1 MNFLT
6 TPKNYRFVVFLAFQ
20 ILKSHFFMKSLLKIG
35 LLFTICG
42 FINCHTNP
50 LHTPSN
56 KNTPSQYVVVLG
68 IAQDAGYPQAACEKS
83 CCREAWAD
91 KAKRKTVSCI
101 GLVDKTAAKKWIF
114 DATPD
119 FKDQIQRLQA
129 FAGGNAL
136 PNGIFLTHAHIGH
149 YTGLMQLGREVLGAK
164 EMPVFTMP
172 KMKDFLTQNGPWG
185 QLVTLKNIEIQAL
198 AQETAIELA
207 KDLKVTPFLVPHR
220 DEYSETVGYQIQG
233 TKKKLIFI
241 PDIDKWQ
248 KWKTDLIATLKS
260 VDYALID
267 GTFLKN
273 GEIKGRDM
281 SEIPHP
287 FVAETID
294 LLKNLPLSERKK
306 VIFIHFNHTNP
317 LLFSEKARE
326 EVVKMGFSVAFE
338 GQVLEL

>member
-1 MNFLT
+1 
-6 TPKNYRFVVFLAFQ
+6 
-20 ILKSHFFMKSLLKIG
+20 MKSLLKIG
-35 LLFTICG
+35 LLFTFCV
-42 FINCHTNP
+42 FINCKTNP
-50 LHTPSN
+50 FIASST
-56 KNTPSQYVVVLG
+56 KNTASQYVVVLG

-83 CCREAWAD
+83 CCREAWGNPS
-91 KAKRKTVSCI
+91 KRKMVSSI
-101 GLVDKTAAKKWIF
+101 GLVDKTAGKKWIF
-114 DATPD
+114 EATPD
-119 FKDQIQRLQA
+119 FKDQMQRLQTLT
-129 FAGGNAL
+129 GGNSL
-136 PNGIFLTHAHIGH
+136 PNGVFLTHAHIGH
-149 YTGLMQLGREVLGAK
+149 YTGLMQLGREVLNAK

-198 AQETAIELA
+198 TQENAVDLA

-220 DEYSETVGYQIQG
+220 DEYSETVGYKIEG
-233 TKKKLIFI
+233 GKKKLIFI

-248 KWKTDLIATLKS
+248 KWKTDLILTLKS

-287 FVAETID
+287 FVAETMD
-294 LLKNLPLSERKK
+294 LLKDLPLSERQK
-306 VIFIHFNHTNP
+306 VVFIHFNHTNP

-326 EVVKMGFSVAFE
+326 EIVKMGFQVAFE
-338 GQVLEL
+338 GQILEL